1 MKRIADVFRFLG
13 RPLMSRKVRVAIATV
28 VAAYAAQ
35 AGLNF
40 GEELL
45 VTIMSCGVALI
56 LAIAHEDNGRPLP
69 TDLRDDIARPSP
81 EN

>member
-1 MKRIADVFRFLG
+1 MKRIAGVFRFLG
-13 RPLMSRKVRVAIATV
+13 RPLLSRKVRVALATV

-35 AGLNF
+35 AGLDF
-40 GEELL
+40 SEEVL

-69 TDLRDDIARPSP
+69 TDLRDDIARSRP